1 MKKIGIIGGMGP
13 ASTVIYY
20 ETLCEIARARSGGNA
35 SARVMIDAL
44 DFGEV
49 QAMQQAGAW
58 DEAGRQL
65 AESGQRL
72 EGAGAELILLAT
84 NTMHKVAA
92 PLQQALS
99 VPFIHIIDATA
110 ARLHADGRSVPALLG
125 TRYTMEEPF
134 YPAHFAGTFGAPP
147 VVPEPEE
154 RDDIHRI
161 IFDDLVKGIV
171 TPETTRRHVE
181 IVAALAARGADSVI
195 LGCTE
200 IGLVLNAANSPLPVY
215 DSARIHCE
223 AAMDLAYV

>member
-1 MKKIGIIGGMGP
+1 MKMIGIIGGMGP

-20 ETLCEIARARSGGNA
+20 DTLCQLARDRFGGNA

-44 DFGEV
+44 DFGEI
-49 QAMQQAGAW
+49 QALQQSGEW

-65 AESGQRL
+65 AVSGKRL
-72 EGAGAELILLAT
+72 EKAGAGLILLAT

-92 PLQQALS
+92 PLEAAIS
-99 VPFIHIIDATA
+99 VPFVHIVDATA
-110 ARLHADGRSVPALLG
+110 ARLTADGRNAPALLG

-134 YPAHFAGTFGAPP
+134 YPDHFAGAFGPRP
-147 VVPEPEE
+147 VVPEPHE

-161 IFDDLVKGIV
+161 IFDDLVKGVV
-171 TPETTRRHVE
+171 TPETTRRYIE
-181 IVAALAARGADSVI
+181 IVEALGTRGADSVI

-200 IGLVLNAANSPLPVY
+200 IGLVLNAGNSPLPVY

-223 AAMDLAYV
+223 AAMHLACA

>member
-1 MKKIGIIGGMGP
+1 MKTIGIIGGMGP
-13 ASTVIYY
+13 ASTMIYY

-35 SARVMIDAL
+35 SARVIIDAL

-49 QAMQQAGAW
+49 QALQQSGNW
-58 DEAGRQL
+58 DEAGQQL
-65 AESGQRL
+65 ADSALRL
-72 EGAGAELILLAT
+72 ERAGAELVLLAT

-110 ARLHADGRSVPALLG
+110 ARLRAEGRHVPALLG
-125 TRYTMEEPF
+125 TSYTMEEPF
-134 YPAHFAGTFGAPP
+134 YPDHFASTFGAPP
-147 VVPEPEE
+147 VVPEPAE

-161 IFDDLVKGIV
+161 IFDDLVKGVV
-171 TPETTRRHVE
+171 TPETTRRYVD
-181 IVAALAARGADSVI
+181 IVRALAARGADSVI

-223 AAMDLAYV
+223 EAMRVAAA

>member
-1 MKKIGIIGGMGP
+1 MKMIGIIGGMGP

-20 ETLCEIARARSGGNA
+20 DTLCQMARDRFGGNA

-44 DFGEV
+44 DFGQV
-49 QAMQQAGAW
+49 QALQQSGEW

-65 AESGQRL
+65 AASGKRL
-72 EGAGAELILLAT
+72 EQAGAGLILLAT

-92 PLQQALS
+92 PLEAALS
-99 VPFIHIIDATA
+99 VPFVHIVDATA
-110 ARLHADGRSVPALLG
+110 ARLTADGRSAPALLG

-134 YPAHFAGTFGAPP
+134 YPTHFAGAFGAPP
-147 VVPEPEE
+147 VIPETAA

-161 IFDDLVKGIV
+161 IFDDLVKGVV
-171 TPETTRRHVE
+171 TPETTRRYIE
-181 IVAALAARGADSVI
+181 IVQALGTRGADSVI

-200 IGLVLNAANSPLPVY
+200 IGLVINANNSPLPVY

-223 AAMDLAYV
+223 AAMELACV

>member
-1 MKKIGIIGGMGP
+1 MKPIGIIGGMGP

-20 ETLCEIARARSGGNA
+20 ETLCELARARHGGNA

-49 QAMQQAGAW
+49 QALQQSGAW

-65 AESGQRL
+65 AEAGQRL
-72 EGAGAELILLAT
+72 ERAGAGLVVLAT
-84 NTMHKVAA
+84 NTMHKVAV

-110 ARLHADGRSVPALLG
+110 ARLRSDGRSMPALLG

-134 YPAHFAGTFGAPP
+134 YPDYLAKAFGALPL
-147 VVPEPEE
+147 VPETPE
-154 RDDIHRI
+154 RDDVHRI

-171 TPETTRRHVE
+171 TPETTRRFVE
-181 IVAALAARGADSVI
+181 ITQALMQRGADSVI

-200 IGLVLNAANSPLPVY
+200 IGLVLTDGNSALPVY

-223 AAMDLAYV
+223 AAMDLACA